1 MSEKKEGLI
10 KKFGRKVRRIFGG
23 EMGKLESAKRLEELR
38 KKYEAQEKNPGYVT
52 WEDFYYLASGFQKD
66 ITGLQKDIAAIKE
79 RTNIILCI
87 LIPMVAYLISK
98 AII

>member
-1 MSEKKEGLI
+1 MAEKKESVI
-10 KKFGRKVRRIFGG
+10 KVLGRKIRRIFGG
-23 EMGKLESAKRLEELR
+23 EIGELESAKRLEELR
-38 KKYEAQEKNPGYVT
+38 KKYEAKEKNPGYVT
-52 WEDFYYLASGFQKD
+52 WEDFYYLAAGFQKD